1 MKSIVILSLLF
12 VLVAGSVSWSAG
24 RDLFVAK
31 CGECHKKG
39 GSAVVI
45 NPADKAAV
53 VWKKYFKRR
62 RHPVDFSS
70 SISDGQLEEILKYL
84 EEHAADSDQ
93 PAEAVIPK

>member
-1 MKSIVILSLLF
+1 MKRIAILSLLF
-12 VLVAGSVSWSAG
+12 VLFAGSVSWSAG

-31 CGECHKKG
+31 CGECHKRG
-39 GSAVVI
+39 GSAAVI
-45 NPADKAAV
+45 NPADKAAI

-62 RHPVDFSS
+62 RHPVDISS
-70 SISDGQLEEILKYL
+70 SISNEQLKEILQYL